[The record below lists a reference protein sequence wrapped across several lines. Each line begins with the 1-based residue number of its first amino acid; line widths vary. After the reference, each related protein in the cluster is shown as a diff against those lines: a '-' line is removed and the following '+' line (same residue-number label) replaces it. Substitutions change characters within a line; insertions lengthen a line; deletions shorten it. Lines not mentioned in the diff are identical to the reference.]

1 MDSNLDNKKYSKLH
15 AYEVVM
21 ISLYQLGGAK
31 RRIYTEEIA
40 YRAYKIKIEDFCWT
54 LEKFRRFPN
63 LESTRRTLFSLRK
76 KKLVVGAYDSSD
88 LNKDGWILTEKGL
101 SECLDY
107 KDYLDI
113 KKNKSKPQQGDK
125 SQVISIKRSD
135 FYKSFI
141 NQDLD
146 LDKKYDI
153 YHVADFLKIRADNI
167 PNLRETFFRVKTI
180 SQLVDQKVYEFLSYV
195 EKRNSEILNADLLI
209 IDSKVKSKAKK
220 YLIKD

>member
-63 LESTRRTLFSLRK
+63 LESTRRTLFSLRE
-76 KKLVVGAYDSSD
+76 KKLVVGAYDSTD

-101 SECLDY
+101 GECLDY

-113 KKNKSKPQQGDK
+113 KND
-125 SQVISIKRSD
+125 
-135 FYKSFI
+135 
-141 NQDLD
+141 NN
-146 LDKKYDI
+146 DI
-153 YHVADFLKIRADNI
+153 FL
-167 PNLRETFFRVKTI
+167 
-180 SQLVDQKVYEFLSYV
+180 
-195 EKRNSEILNADLLI
+195 
-209 IDSKVKSKAKK
+209 
-220 YLIKD
+220 